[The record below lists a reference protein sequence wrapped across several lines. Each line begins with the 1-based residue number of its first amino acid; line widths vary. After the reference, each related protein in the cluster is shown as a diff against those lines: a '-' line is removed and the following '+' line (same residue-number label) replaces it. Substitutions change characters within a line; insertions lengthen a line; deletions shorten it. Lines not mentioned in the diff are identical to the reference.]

1 MGLQKCGLNLNN
13 VSKELQP
20 HGSLAFPCAGY
31 ASRHTDLP
39 EDIIPWHWH
48 EELEIIYIE
57 SGQIRVKIPQRSFL
71 LKKGDCLAINANIV
85 HYAAAAPE
93 GSLHSLV
100 FSPALISGNKDSVFA
115 KNTCLPLKPVPHLS
129 FPVSGVC
136 TTDGFEAGSAQ
147 SGQPP
152 HQQNPRLYP

>member
-71 LKKGDCLAINANIV
+71 LKRVTALPSMPISSIMPQPPRRVLFIPLFSARLLSVETRIL
-85 HYAAAAPE
+85 
-93 GSLHSLV
+93 SL
-100 FSPALISGNKDSVFA
+100 P
-115 KNTCLPLKPVPHLS
+115 KNTCLPLQPVTHLS

-136 TTDGFEAGSAQ
+136 TADGFEAGSAQ

>member
-100 FSPALISGNKDSVFA
+100 FSPAIISGNKDSVFA
-115 KNTCLPLKPVPHLS
+115 QKYMSPLKTCPASVLS
-129 FPVSGVC
+129 C
-136 TTDGFEAGSAQ
+136 IR
-147 SGQPP
+147 
-152 HQQNPRLYP
+152 RLHHRWI

>member
-13 VSKELQP
+13 VSK
-20 HGSLAFPCAGY
+20 
-31 ASRHTDLP
+31 
-39 EDIIPWHWH
+39 
-48 EELEIIYIE
+48 ELEIIYIE

-115 KNTCLPLKPVPHLS
+115 QKYMSPLKTCPASVFS
-129 FPVSGVC
+129 C
-136 TTDGFEAGSAQ
+136 IR
-147 SGQPP
+147 
-152 HQQNPRLYP
+152 RLHHRWI